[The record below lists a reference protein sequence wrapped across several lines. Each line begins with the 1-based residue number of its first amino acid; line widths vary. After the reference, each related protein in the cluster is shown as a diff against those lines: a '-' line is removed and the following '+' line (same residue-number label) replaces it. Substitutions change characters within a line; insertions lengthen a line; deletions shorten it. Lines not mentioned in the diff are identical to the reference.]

1 MYICVYMYMC
11 MCIYTYTHT
20 HTHTHIYI
28 VCLGFPGGSDGK
40 AFACNSGDPGSIPR
54 LGRPPG
60 EGNGNPLQY
69 SCLEN
74 SMDGGSWWAVVHGVA
89 KSRTQLSNFT
99 HSLSM
104 FPCMFF
110 LDMHVV
116 LVLLNAHHY
125 LYLQI
130 KK

>member
-1 MYICVYMYMC
+1 MGCSPW
-11 MCIYTYTHT
+11 
-20 HTHTHIYI
+20 
-28 VCLGFPGGSDGK
+28 GRKESDTTEQ
-40 AFACNSGDPGSIPR
+40 F
-54 LGRPPG
+54 
-60 EGNGNPLQY
+60 
-69 SCLEN
+69 
-74 SMDGGSWWAVVHGVA
+74 
-89 KSRTQLSNFT
+89 
-99 HSLSM
+99 HSLTHSM